1 MIILKKNFLKFL
13 TVFMICLIMIT
24 PIVAQAATKDFK
36 FDMTHQLYIGKY
48 KSTKN
53 SVTGKINMTSWGGDT
68 YFTIHVYE
76 KKNWWSNAELVTRLG
91 FEKSSKGSPYTDTD
105 YSVKKGHTY
114 SYEIWKNYNYKRI
127 IGKGSLSY

>member
-1 MIILKKNFLKFL
+1 
-13 TVFMICLIMIT
+13 MICLIMIT

-76 KKNWWSNAELVTRLG
+76 QKNWWSNAQLVTRLG